1 MCNNKECADYFK
13 RQKEY
18 HRCLIECKKKWQSY
32 GKPTGK
38 IKLASTSKEE
48 RQAIGGIL
56 SKVFYEENISFSFA
70 EFERGLQKTRFAPL
84 DIKAVLEEYF
94 GEKLITTKSRIE
106 EKEKKKQEKPEKPAK
121 PKIAPVHIWRAV
133 SILVPSVLVLLF
145 SVYLLT
151 PLSTIKN
158 IEVKGNSNTQAD
170 DIKQASGI
178 QDSDYTLALL
188 LDKETYAERI
198 KSNHWIESA
207 KINYQFPTNFTIEVK
222 EFDIVGYYVS
232 GEEYYPILSSGAV
245 ESTPVNRLNLPET
258 YLTVTFNDEQ
268 QVKELITGLSTIS
281 EDIKS
286 QIQKIELA
294 PSKATADLLKITMLD
309 TDEILVPLSELSKK
323 LPYYSKIKPQLSEP
337 SVIDMEAG
345 VYSYTIADKL
355 IEEAE
360 EKAKKEAKEAEKKKQ
375 EEEKKKQEEQ
385 GNQSQ
390 TSQQSQSR

>member
-1 MCNNKECADYFK
+1 MSKD
-13 RQKEY
+13 
-18 HRCLIECKKKWQSY
+18 KKKESNPKQELSEWQKRNQEYLKKKAEEEAALAEEKEKEKQARKEANS
-32 GKPTGK
+32 
-38 IKLASTSKEE
+38 KLLEESKKSSSESVEEASSPSKEPSE
-48 RQAIGGIL
+48 KEEKSQKDDR
-56 SKVFYEENISFSFA
+56 KV
-70 EFERGLQKTRFAPL
+70 K
-84 DIKAVLEEYF
+84 
-94 GEKLITTKSRIE
+94 E
-106 EKEKKKQEKPEKPAK
+106 EKEKKKPEKPEKPAK

-178 QDSDYTLALL
+178 QESDYTLALL

-198 KSNHWIESA
+198 KSNHWVESA
-207 KINYQFPTNFTIEVK
+207 KIDYQFPTNFTIEVK

-309 TDEILVPLSELSKK
+309 TDEVLVPLSELSKK
-323 LPYYSKIKPQLSEP
+323 LPYYSKIKPQLTEP
-337 SVIDMEAG
+337 SVVDMEAG

-360 EKAKKEAKEAEKKKQ
+360 EKAKQEAKEAEKKKQ

>member
-1 MCNNKECADYFK
+1 MSKD
-13 RQKEY
+13 
-18 HRCLIECKKKWQSY
+18 KKKESNQKQELSEWQKRNQEYLKKKAEEEAALAEEKEKEKQARKEANS
-32 GKPTGK
+32 
-38 IKLASTSKEE
+38 KLLEESKKSSSESDEEASSPSKEPSE
-48 RQAIGGIL
+48 KEEKSQKDDR
-56 SKVFYEENISFSFA
+56 KV
-70 EFERGLQKTRFAPL
+70 K
-84 DIKAVLEEYF
+84 
-94 GEKLITTKSRIE
+94 E
-106 EKEKKKQEKPEKPAK
+106 EKEKKKPEKPEKPAK

-133 SILVPSVLVLLF
+133 SILVPSVLVLLL

-158 IEVKGNSNTQAD
+158 IDVKGNSNTQAD

-207 KINYQFPTNFTIEVK
+207 KIDYQFPTNFTIEVK

-232 GEEYYPILSSGAV
+232 GEEYYPILSSGTV

-309 TDEILVPLSELSKK
+309 TDEVLVPLSELSKK
-323 LPYYSKIKPQLSEP
+323 LPYYSKIKPQLAEP
-337 SVIDMEAG
+337 SVVDMEAG
-345 VYSYTIADKL
+345 AYSYTIADKL

-360 EKAKKEAKEAEKKKQ
+360 EKAKQEAKEAEKKKQ